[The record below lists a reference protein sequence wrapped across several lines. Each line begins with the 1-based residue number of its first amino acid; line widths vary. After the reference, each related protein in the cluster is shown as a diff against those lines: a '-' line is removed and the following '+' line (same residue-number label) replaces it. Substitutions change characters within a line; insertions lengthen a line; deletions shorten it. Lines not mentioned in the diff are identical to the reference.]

1 MAGVNAGPSE
11 KLAVTNEKDSEDIWH
26 YIPKAKCAKK
36 KSNNIYGNRIVDN
49 SPV

>member
-26 YIPKAKCAKK
+26 YIPKAKCAK
-36 KSNNIYGNRIVDN
+36 NNQITFTETEL
-49 SPV
+49 